1 MKRSK
6 LVSLAALA
14 ATAGTAFVGAQLAS
28 TRPADA
34 SAPHAYVLRNG
45 DKITIPAI
53 NQACVVSEEGR
64 APDLFCTRSGRSHH
78 HVVFFRDSILVWKTG
93 NPDAPVW
100 SGRP

>member
-14 ATAGTAFVGAQLAS
+14 ATAGTAFVGGQLAS
-28 TRPADA
+28 TRPAEA
-34 SAPHAYVLRNG
+34 SATHAYVLRKG

-78 HVVFFRDSILVWKTG
+78 QVVFFRDSILVWKTG